1 MKLGL
6 MQGRL
11 LPPIDNHIQE
21 FPKSKW
27 KIEFAKL
34 KSLTL
39 DHIEWILTS
48 RSIKEGALNL
58 NIKCFSSKIS
68 SICCD
73 HLITDSIFNPN
84 FFHQQVGI
92 ACDFALRNN
101 VKNITIPLLDSAE
114 LNHETKKYFFTMVEK
129 SLARFKN
136 LNFLFEVDCDS
147 DLALKLSQL
156 NKNFFLTFDTGNI
169 TSSKRD
175 VDDWF
180 SKNFIKIKNVHLKD
194 RTINPVETVEPFTGD
209 VNFDKIFEILAKN
222 KYNHLFTIQTARGDT
237 GKEDLTIARH
247 IRKFDKLYNEKI
259 I

>member
-1 MKLGL
+1 
-6 MQGRL
+6 
-11 LPPIDNHIQE
+11 
-21 FPKSKW
+21 
-27 KIEFAKL
+27 
-34 KSLTL
+34 
-39 DHIEWILTS
+39 
-48 RSIKEGALNL
+48 
-58 NIKCFSSKIS
+58 
-68 SICCD
+68 
-73 HLITDSIFNPN
+73 
-84 FFHQQVGI
+84 
-92 ACDFALRNN
+92 
-101 VKNITIPLLDSAE
+101 
-114 LNHETKKYFFTMVEK
+114 MVEK

-247 IRKFDKLYNEKI
+247 IRKFDKLYNEKFI
-259 I
+259 